1 MIRLFL
7 AFAAAIGFGLLLASC
22 NTLSKEEC
30 VAADWRVIGE
40 SDGAAGYEPQQRF
53 AAHAKSCERVKIVP
67 DQTIWFQGYQTGLV
81 RYCTPLSGLARGQAG
96 SGYANVCPPETAS
109 GFLRRFNLGAKQHGL
124 QERLNSMQNDYSS
137 KEAEI
142 DELSD
147 RLKDAKDGDR
157 SELRRRIEDLE
168 DDMHDIRR
176 DQRDV
181 QDDLDRVNEDV
192 EWFQRNP
199 AAELRA
205 PGY

>member
-1 MIRLFL
+1 MIRLFFAL
-7 AFAAAIGFGLLLASC
+7 AAAIGFGLFLASC

-67 DQTIWFQGYQTGLV
+67 DQTIWFQGYQSGLV

-96 SGYANVCPPETAS
+96 SGYANICPPETAS
-109 GFLRRFNLGAKQHGL
+109 GFLRGFNIGSKQHGL

-137 KEAEI
+137 KEIEI

-176 DQRDV
+176 DQRDL
-181 QDDLDRVNEDV
+181 QDELDRANEDV

-199 AAELRA
+199 TAELRA

>member
-1 MIRLFL
+1 MIRLLVAL
-7 AFAAAIGFGLLLASC
+7 AATVGFGLFLASC

-67 DQTIWFQGYQTGLV
+67 DQSIWFQGYQAGLV
-81 RYCTPLSGLARGQAG
+81 RYCTPLSGLARGQSG
-96 SGYANVCPPETAS
+96 GGYANVCPPETAS
-109 GFLRRFNLGAKQHGL
+109 GFLRGFNLGAKQHGL
-124 QERLNSMQNDYSS
+124 QERFNAMQNDYSS
-137 KEAEI
+137 KETEI
-142 DELSD
+142 DELSVKL
-147 RLKDAKDGDR
+147 RDAKDEER
-157 SELRRRIEDLE
+157 SALRRRIEDLE

-199 AAELRA
+199 SAELPA

>member
-1 MIRLFL
+1 MIRLFFAL
-7 AFAAAIGFGLLLASC
+7 AAAIGLGPLLASC

-30 VAADWRVIGE
+30 LAADWRVIGD

-67 DQTIWFQGYQTGLV
+67 DQTIWFQGYQAGLV

-109 GFLRRFNLGAKQHGL
+109 GFLRGFNLGGKQHGL
-124 QERLNSMQNDYSS
+124 QERFNAMQNDYSS
-137 KEAEI
+137 KEANI

-147 RLKDAKDGDR
+147 KLKDAKDGDR
-157 SELRRRIEDLE
+157 SELRRRIDDLE

-181 QDDLDRVNEDV
+181 QDELDRVNEDV

-199 AAELRA
+199 NAELRA

>member
-7 AFAAAIGFGLLLASC
+7 ALAAVAGFGLLLASC

-67 DQTIWFQGYQTGLV
+67 DQTIWFQGYQSGLV

-109 GFLRRFNLGAKQHGL
+109 GFLRGFNLGAKQHGL
-124 QERLNSMQNDYSS
+124 QERFNSMQNDYST

-142 DELSD
+142 DQLSD

-181 QDDLDRVNEDV
+181 QDELDRVNEDV

-199 AAELRA
+199 SAELRA

>member
-1 MIRLFL
+1 MIRLFFAL
-7 AFAAAIGFGLLLASC
+7 AAAIGFGLLLASC

-67 DQTIWFQGYQTGLV
+67 DQTIWFQGYQSGLV

-109 GFLRRFNLGAKQHGL
+109 GFLRGFNLGSKQHGL

-181 QDDLDRVNEDV
+181 QDELDRVNEDV

-199 AAELRA
+199 TAELRA

>member
-7 AFAAAIGFGLLLASC
+7 ALAAVAGFGLLLASC

-40 SDGAAGYEPQQRF
+40 SDGATGYEPQQRF

-109 GFLRRFNLGAKQHGL
+109 GFLRGFNLGAKQHGL

-181 QDDLDRVNEDV
+181 QDELDRVSEDV

>member
-1 MIRLFL
+1 MIRLFFAL
-7 AFAAAIGFGLLLASC
+7 AATVGFGLFLVSC

-81 RYCTPLSGLARGQAG
+81 RYCTPLSGLAHGQAG
-96 SGYANVCPPETAS
+96 SGYANVCPPEAAS
-109 GFLRRFNLGAKQHGL
+109 GFLRGFNLGSKQHGL
-124 QERLNSMQNDYSS
+124 QERLTSMQNDYSS
-137 KEAEI
+137 KETEI

-147 RLKDAKDGDR
+147 KLKDAKDGDR

-176 DQRDV
+176 DQRYV

-199 AAELRA
+199 SAELPA

>member
-1 MIRLFL
+1 MIRLF
-7 AFAAAIGFGLLLASC
+7 FALAAIVGFGLFLASC

-67 DQTIWFQGYQTGLV
+67 DQTIWFQGYQAGLV
-81 RYCTPLSGLARGQAG
+81 RYCTPLSGLARGQSG

-109 GFLRRFNLGAKQHGL
+109 GFLRGFNLGSKQHGL
-124 QERLNSMQNDYSS
+124 QDRLNSMQNDYST

-147 RLKDAKDGDR
+147 KLKDAKDGDR
-157 SELRRRIEDLE
+157 SEMRRRIEDLE

-199 AAELRA
+199 NAELSA

>member
-7 AFAAAIGFGLLLASC
+7 ALSATIGFGLFLVSC

-96 SGYANVCPPETAS
+96 SGYANVCPPETAP
-109 GFLRRFNLGAKQHGL
+109 GFLRGFNLGAKQHGL
-124 QERLNSMQNDYSS
+124 QERLTSMQNDYSS
-137 KEAEI
+137 KEISI

-147 RLKDAKDGDR
+147 KLRDAKDEER

-199 AAELRA
+199 NVALPA